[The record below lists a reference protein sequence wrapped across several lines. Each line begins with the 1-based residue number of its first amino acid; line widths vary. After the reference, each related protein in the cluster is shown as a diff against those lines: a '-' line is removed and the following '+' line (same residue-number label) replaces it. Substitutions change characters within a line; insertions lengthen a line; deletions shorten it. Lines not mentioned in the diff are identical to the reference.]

1 MSPTAIRAHS
11 PAIRVE
17 VFTDK
22 TQNFSQSVPPK
33 SFMEVTTQAV
43 EDEKVIYIN
52 WIKTYSLLIIYAS
65 VVRIGWRS
73 RTRIIDNNGYNPSI
87 FGITLKI
94 GY

>member
-52 WIKTYSLLIIYAS
+52 
-65 VVRIGWRS
+65 
-73 RTRIIDNNGYNPSI
+73 
-87 FGITLKI
+87 
-94 GY
+94 